1 MSRLAFP
8 FAPAIDGRSAVAAYG
23 SAPHVRQMLEL
34 LILTMAGERVI
45 RPDLGSPVRQ
55 LLFGAGEGAAAIALE
70 AALQATI
77 NQWLGDVLEL
87 HELVVDFDGA
97 AAVLEI
103 EVTYEVRLTRTVDQ
117 LDIRKELT

>member
-8 FAPAIDGRSAVAAYG
+8 FRPAIDGRSGAVAYG

-34 LILTMAGERVI
+34 LILTMAGERVM

-77 NQWLGDVLEL
+77 NQWLGDLLDL
-87 HELVVDFDGA
+87 HELVVHFDGA
-97 AAVLEI
+97 EAMLEI
-103 EVTYEVRLTRTVDQ
+103 EVSYEVRSTRTVDQ
-117 LDIRKELT
+117 VGIRKELT

>member
-8 FAPAIDGRSAVAAYG
+8 FAPAIDGRSAVVAYG

-34 LILTMAGERVI
+34 LILTMAGERVM

-87 HELVVDFDGA
+87 HELAVYFDGA
-97 AAVLEI
+97 EAILDI
-103 EVTYEVRLTRTVDQ
+103 EVTYEVRSTRTIDQ
-117 LDIRKELT
+117 LGIRKELT